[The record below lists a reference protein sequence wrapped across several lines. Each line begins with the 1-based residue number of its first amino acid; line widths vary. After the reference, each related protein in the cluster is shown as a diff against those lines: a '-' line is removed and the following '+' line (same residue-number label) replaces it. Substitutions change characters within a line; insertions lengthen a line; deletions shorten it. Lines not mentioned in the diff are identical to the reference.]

1 MVLRTV
7 MIISGEN
14 AVLHYIIPNGIA
26 DGKFAI
32 SSFTGEITTTATLDR
47 EFRDNW
53 VITGK
58 SYELIKISK
67 IINRVH
73 TILKLT
79 FFLIY
84 CHTNKNKIFSSNEFV
99 AYVKDSA
106 FPSLYDTTTVIV
118 HITDK
123 NDNAPAFKN
132 RIYRL
137 EVPENTKLTVVHTVV
152 AMDLD
157 SGNNGRITYSIVGK

>member
-1 MVLRTV
+1 M
-7 MIISGEN
+7 
-14 AVLHYIIPNGIA
+14 
-26 DGKFAI
+26 
-32 SSFTGEITTTATLDR
+32 
-47 EFRDNW
+47 
-53 VITGK
+53 
-58 SYELIKISK
+58 IKI
-67 IINRVH
+67 
-73 TILKLT
+73 T
-79 FFLIY
+79 FFLICY
-84 CHTNKNKIFSSNEFV
+84 HTNKNKIFSSNEFV

-118 HITDK
+118 HITDQ